1 MSEFWHEKHVL
12 VTGGAGMIGSALV
25 KLLYNAGAQVAV
37 IDNFSRGNTR
47 VQGVAYIIADASNP
61 QIYSEVFHRFS
72 PTHIFNLVATVAG
85 VEFNSKNQFKMFS
98 ENAQLQLV
106 PLQAA
111 VEYGRARFLQV
122 SSVCV
127 YAPGYNS
134 PARECPIGHVAVQAE
149 PTEANAGYSQS
160 KRIGELAVQIA
171 VRDGLDAIVVRPTNV
186 YGINDHFDERA
197 HVIPSLIDK
206 TMYDEVIHV
215 NSGSGVVREFINS
228 KDVAIGMINAME
240 FGVNGDTYV
249 LGSTGDSVSM
259 ATLAELIRDVC
270 GMQHKQIVYGVT
282 APGIDDRRFTDCKRT
297 YRKLKWKPTIN
308 LRNGLREMVDWYR
321 GKGR

>member
-1 MSEFWHEKHVL
+1 VSEFWHDKRAI
-12 VTGGAGMIGSALV
+12 VTGGAGMVGSALV
-25 KLLYNAGAQVAV
+25 KYLLLAKAQVTV
-37 IDNFSRGNTR
+37 IDNFSNGFSKLP
-47 VQGVAYIIADASNP
+47 GAAYVITDASNP
-61 QIYSEVFHRFS
+61 QNYPDIFRRFA
-72 PTHIFNLVATVAG
+72 PTHIFNLAATVAG

-111 VEYGRARFLQV
+111 VNYGRARFLQV

-134 PARECPIGHVAVQAE
+134 PARECPINDIAVQAE

-160 KRIGELAVQIA
+160 KRIGELAVQIS

-186 YGINDHFDERA
+186 YGINDHFGNRA
-197 HVIPSLIDK
+197 HVIPALIDK

-228 KDVAIGMINAME
+228 KDVALGMMNAME
-240 FGVNGDTYV
+240 FGVKGETYV
-249 LGSTGDSVSM
+249 LGNTGDSMAM

-297 YRKLKWKPTIN
+297 YMKLKWRPVVDM
-308 LRNGLREMVDWYR
+308 RFGLQNVVDWYK
-321 GKGR
+321 GKVR

>member
-1 MSEFWHEKHVL
+1 MSEFWHDKRAI
-12 VTGGAGMIGSALV
+12 VTGGAGLVGSALV
-25 KLLYNAGAQVAV
+25 KYLLLANAQVTV
-37 IDNFSRGNTR
+37 IDNFSNGN
-47 VQGVAYIIADASNP
+47 VSIPGVAYVIADASNP
-61 QIYSEVFHRFS
+61 QVYPELLHRFS
-72 PTHIFNLVATVAG
+72 PTHIFNLCATVAG

-111 VEYGRARFLQV
+111 VNYGRARFLQV

-134 PARECPIGHVAVQAE
+134 PARECPINDVAVQAE
-149 PTEANAGYSQS
+149 PTEANAGYSQA
-160 KRIGELAVQIA
+160 KRIGELAVQVA
-171 VRDGLDAIVVRPTNV
+171 ARDGFDAIVVRPTNV
-186 YGINDHFDERA
+186 YGINDHFGERA
-197 HVIPSLIDK
+197 HVIPALIDK
-206 TMYDEVIHV
+206 TMYDEIIHV

-228 KDVAIGMINAME
+228 KDVAIGMMNAME

-270 GMQHKQIVYGVT
+270 GMQRKQIVYGMT

-308 LRNGLREMVDWYR
+308 LRDGLREMVDWYK